1 MGMAYR
7 ALLFDLDGTLLDTLQ
22 DIADSVNSALA
33 YFGFPQHELDA
44 YRYFVGDGVEMLAIR
59 ALPEDRRDQMTVGK
73 VVARIDEAYS
83 LRWANNTRPFQG
95 IPELLDALTNIGIRM
110 AILSNKGQSF
120 AELTVSTLL
129 PDWHFDLVVGAQP
142 SIPRKPDPTT
152 ALRIA
157 RQMSLIPT
165 EFLYLGDS
173 AVDMKT
179 AVAAKMYPIGALWG
193 YRTANE
199 LLTGGARALVENP
212 MHVLSL
218 LND

>member
-22 DIADSVNSALA
+22 DIADSANSALA

-44 YRYFVGDGVEMLAIR
+44 YRYFVGDGVETLAIR

-142 SIPRKPDPTT
+142 SIPRKPDPTA
-152 ALRIA
+152 ALQIA

-179 AVAAKMYPIGALWG
+179 AVAANMYPIGALWG

-199 LLTGGARALVENP
+199 LLTGGARALVEKP
-212 MHVLSL
+212 THVLSL

>member
-1 MGMAYR
+1 
-7 ALLFDLDGTLLDTLQ
+7 
-22 DIADSVNSALA
+22 
-33 YFGFPQHELDA
+33 
-44 YRYFVGDGVEMLAIR
+44 MLAIR

-73 VVARIDEAYS
+73 IVARIDEAYS

-152 ALRIA
+152 ALQIA
-157 RQMSLIPT
+157 KQISLIPT
-165 EFLYLGDS
+165 EFLYIGDS

-179 AVAAKMYPIGALWG
+179 AVAANMYPIGALWG
-193 YRTANE
+193 YRTADE
-199 LLTGGARALVENP
+199 LLTGGARALVEKP
-212 MHVLSL
+212 THVLSL

>member
-1 MGMAYR
+1 MAYR

-22 DIADSVNSALA
+22 DIADSANSALA

-59 ALPEDRRDQMTVGK
+59 ALPEDRRDQMTVSK
-73 VVARIDEAYS
+73 VVARINEAYS

-142 SIPRKPDPTT
+142 SILRKPDPTA
-152 ALRIA
+152 ALQIA

-165 EFLYLGDS
+165 EFLYIGAS

-179 AVAAKMYPIGALWG
+179 AVAANMYPIGALWG

-199 LLTGGARALVENP
+199 LLTSGARVLVEKP
-212 MHVLSL
+212 THVLPL

>member
-1 MGMAYR
+1 MAYR

-22 DIADSVNSALA
+22 DIADSVNGALA

-44 YRYFVGDGVEMLAIR
+44 YRYFVGNGVEMLAIR
-59 ALPEDRRDQMTVGK
+59 ALPEDRQDQMTVGK

-110 AILSNKGQSF
+110 AILSNKGHSF
-120 AELTVSTLL
+120 AKLTVSTLL

-152 ALRIA
+152 ALQIA

-165 EFLYLGDS
+165 EFLYIGDS
-173 AVDMKT
+173 AIDMKT
-179 AVAAKMYPIGALWG
+179 AVAANMYPIGALWG
-193 YRTANE
+193 YRTADE
-199 LLTGGARALVENP
+199 LLTGGARALVEKP
-212 MHVLSL
+212 THVMSL

>member
-1 MGMAYR
+1 MAYR

-142 SIPRKPDPTT
+142 SIPRKPDPTA
-152 ALRIA
+152 ALQIA

-179 AVAAKMYPIGALWG
+179 AVAANMYPIGALWG

-199 LLTGGARALVENP
+199 LLTGGARALVEKP
-212 MHVLSL
+212 THVLSL

>member
-1 MGMAYR
+1 M
-7 ALLFDLDGTLLDTLQ
+7 FIGTRNLSS
-22 DIADSVNSALA
+22 DSNRNPVLA

-44 YRYFVGDGVEMLAIR
+44 FRYFVGNGVEMLAIR

-129 PDWHFDLVVGAQP
+129 PDWHFDIVVGAQP
-142 SIPRKPDPTT
+142 SIPRKPDAT
-152 ALRIA
+152 AALQIA

-179 AVAAKMYPIGALWG
+179 AVAANMYPIGALWG

-199 LLTGGARALVENP
+199 LLTGGARALVEKP
-212 MHVLSL
+212 THTLSL

>member
-1 MGMAYR
+1 MAYR

-33 YFGFPQHELDA
+33 HFGFPQHELDA

-110 AILSNKGQSF
+110 AILSNKGHSF

-129 PDWHFDLVVGAQP
+129 PEWHFDLVVGAQP
-142 SIPRKPDPTT
+142 SIPRKPDPMA
-152 ALRIA
+152 ALQIA

-165 EFLYLGDS
+165 EFLYIGDS
-173 AVDMKT
+173 AIDMKT
-179 AVAAKMYPIGALWG
+179 AVAANMYPIGALWG
-193 YRTANE
+193 YRTADE
-199 LLTGGARALVENP
+199 LLTGGARALVEKP
-212 MHVLSL
+212 THVLSL

>member
-44 YRYFVGDGVEMLAIR
+44 YRYFVGDGGEMLAIR

-129 PDWHFDLVVGAQP
+129 PNWHFDLVVGAQP

-152 ALRIA
+152 ALQIA
-157 RQMSLIPT
+157 KQMSLIPT
-165 EFLYLGDS
+165 EFLYIGDS

-179 AVAAKMYPIGALWG
+179 AVAANMYPIGALWG
-193 YRTANE
+193 YRTADE
-199 LLTGGARALVENP
+199 LLTGGARALVEKP
-212 MHVLSL
+212 THVLSL

>member
-1 MGMAYR
+1 MAYR

-33 YFGFPQHELDA
+33 CFGFPQHELDA

-110 AILSNKGQSF
+110 AILSNKGQRF

-142 SIPRKPDPTT
+142 SIPRKPDPTA
-152 ALRIA
+152 ALEIA
-157 RQMSLIPT
+157 RQMSFNPT

-179 AVAAKMYPIGALWG
+179 AVAANMYPIGALWG
-193 YRTANE
+193 YRTPNE
-199 LLTGGARALVENP
+199 LLTGGARALVEKP
-212 MHVLSL
+212 THVLSL

>member
-1 MGMAYR
+1 MAYR

-33 YFGFPQHELDA
+33 HFGFPQHELDA

-120 AELTVSTLL
+120 AELMVSTLL

-152 ALRIA
+152 ALQIA

-165 EFLYLGDS
+165 EFLYIGDS
-173 AVDMKT
+173 AIDMKT
-179 AVAAKMYPIGALWG
+179 AVAANMYPIGALWG
-193 YRTANE
+193 YRTADE
-199 LLTGGARALVENP
+199 LLTGGARALVEKP
-212 MHVLSL
+212 THVLSL